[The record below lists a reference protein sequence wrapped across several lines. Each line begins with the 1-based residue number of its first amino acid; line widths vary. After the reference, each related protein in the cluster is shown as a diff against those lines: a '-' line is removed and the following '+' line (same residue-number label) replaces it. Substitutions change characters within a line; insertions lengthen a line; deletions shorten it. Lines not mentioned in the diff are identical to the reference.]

1 MSSQAIHFRGHRDS
15 EKLFEKQSFGQNEGN
30 CNSFMLNAS
39 HNATYISPEYQLKFI
54 KHSARKI
61 VLRILNRVRT
71 SQIFSISFDVTTDAS
86 GKNILSMVVRYVDAE
101 TDEIHEDF
109 LGLEWKETHR
119 NGHRK
124 DDLFYLSSKEKG
136 AITYLKSI
144 SLHAVHCY
152 CFYIAL
158 ICVLVKSLGFRKSN
172 GHQFSRYAKRNDV
185 LKRNSP

>member
-1 MSSQAIHFRGHRDS
+1 MVLQFWTTHLEHETFIFKNRSIFKKFISLSVLMSSQAIHFRGHRDS

-109 LGLEWKETHR
+109 LGLE
-119 NGHRK
+119 
-124 DDLFYLSSKEKG
+124 
-136 AITYLKSI
+136 
-144 SLHAVHCY
+144 
-152 CFYIAL
+152 
-158 ICVLVKSLGFRKSN
+158 
-172 GHQFSRYAKRNDV
+172 
-185 LKRNSP
+185 